1 MLFLPQDRT
10 RTFCERHTSRRR
22 EKHPFILTT
31 VSVSDEVMQA
41 LNAGA
46 NGAIVKDSSRKELI
60 AATRDGADYA
70 PSNRLTNRDATA
82 DQSSDKR
89 AQNDYCQ
96 LFHCVLLTLSGF
108 LTALQE
114 TVLQLSVQSLP
125 RPDAGGCKST
135 V

>member
-1 MLFLPQDRT
+1 M
-10 RTFCERHTSRRR
+10 
-22 EKHPFILTT
+22 I
-31 VSVSDEVMQA
+31 QA
-41 LNAGA
+41 LNTGA

-60 AATRDGADYA
+60 TATRDEADYA

-82 DQSSDKR
+82 DQSSDKH

-96 LFHCVLLTLSGF
+96 LFHCFLLTLSGI

>member
-1 MLFLPQDRT
+1 V
-10 RTFCERHTSRRR
+10 
-22 EKHPFILTT
+22 I
-31 VSVSDEVMQA
+31 QA
-41 LNAGA
+41 LNAGI

-60 AATRDGADYA
+60 SATRDVADYA
-70 PSNRLTNRDATA
+70 PSNRLTDRNATA
-82 DQSSDKR
+82 DQSGDKH

-96 LFHCVLLTLSGF
+96 LFHCVLLTLSGI

-114 TVLQLSVQSLP
+114 AVLQLSVQSLP